1 MRTQV
6 GIIGAGPAG
15 LMLSHL
21 LHLQGI
27 ESAVLESRS
36 QEYIEQRVRAGVLEK
51 GTADLMIDTGVGAR
65 LQREGLTHH
74 GIELRF
80 GGAGHRIDF
89 KDLTGGKSITIYAQ
103 HEVIKDL
110 VAARIARGG
119 KIFFD
124 AEAVSVS
131 DLDGDPKIHF
141 QHAGQSEIL
150 ACD

>member
-1 MRTQV
+1 MSTFGPKLRANGYSNIEQDFAMRTQI

-27 ESAVLESRS
+27 ESVVLEPHSR
-36 QEYIEQRVRAGVLEK
+36 EYVESRIRAGVLEQ
-51 GTADLMIDTGVGAR
+51 GTVDLLIQSGVGAR

-80 GGAGHRIDF
+80 SGAGHRIDF
-89 KDLTGGKSITIYAQ
+89 ADLTGGKGITIYAQ

-110 VAARIARGG
+110 VAARIASGG
-119 KIFFD
+119 TILFE
-124 AEAVSVS
+124 AEGVR
-131 DLDGDPKIHF
+131 
-141 QHAGQSEIL
+141 
-150 ACD
+150 